1 MTTQH
6 GGQGVGAPPV
16 ARLAAPDTVERMLTS
31 VPALRRAGLGELAD
45 SIEAMAREV
54 DLGNEPVTDA
64 PPADATPPPEPV
76 APKPEPEPLPAR
88 GPTPVPALVARA
100 RLGLGG
106 AIVVVLASLGHVRS
120 VSARIL
126 RIARHSLVRRRELV
140 WGALAVST
148 MSLLVGWVIT
158 RLP

>member
-1 MTTQH
+1 MKTQH
-6 GGQGVGAPPV
+6 DGQGVAAPPV
-16 ARLAAPDTVERMLTS
+16 SRLAAPDTVERMLTS
-31 VPALRRAGLGELAD
+31 VPALRRAGLDELAD

-54 DLGNEPVTDA
+54 GLGEEPVA
-64 PPADATPPPEPV
+64 EGPPADARPPQPAEQQS
-76 APKPEPEPLPAR
+76 ESESIPAR
-88 GPTPVPALVARA
+88 GASPVLALVARS

-106 AIVVVLASLGHVRS
+106 AIVVVLASLGHVRG
-120 VSARIL
+120 VFARIL
-126 RIARHSLVRRRELV
+126 RIARHSLIRRREVV